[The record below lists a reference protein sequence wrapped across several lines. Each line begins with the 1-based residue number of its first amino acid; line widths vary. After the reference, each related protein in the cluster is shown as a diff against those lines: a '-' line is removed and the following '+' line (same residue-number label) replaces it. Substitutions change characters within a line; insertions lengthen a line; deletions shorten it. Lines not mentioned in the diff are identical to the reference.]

1 MKKKYFINANIIDPH
16 NSLNEMGGLIIDE
29 NGKIEAIGK
38 KVNTNNIPTREKII
52 NLNGKYIFPGLVD
65 MRVFVGEPGYEYKE
79 NFRTLSEAALS
90 GGVTSVVTMPN
101 TNPVIDNVSIVDF
114 LRLRGK
120 DKSKINIFP
129 TAALT
134 IGTVG
139 ENMTEFG
146 LLQSKGIIGFTD
158 GVKTIQN
165 PRIMNRIM
173 NSASDLKSLIIQH
186 AEDAELSKDGMIN
199 DGIIA
204 TKLGLQGI
212 PISAELL
219 IIERD
224 LTLLEYNNCRYHISQ
239 ISSANSVDIIRER
252 KSKIDFSCGVS
263 INNLSLNEN
272 DIGDFKTFLKLS
284 PPLRTETDRNAL
296 VQGLNDET
304 IEILVNQSLL
314 QAEMGCDVLA
324 PSDMMDGRIGKIRKA
339 LDKNK
344 YQSVQILS
352 YAAKYA
358 SSFYGPFRDAVGS
371 KGALK
376 GDKKTYQ
383 MDYRNSDE
391 SLREVALDIKEGAD
405 MVMVKP
411 GMPYLDIIRSIKD
424 KFKLPVLAYQVS
436 GEYSLIENAIRKKM
450 INKDAVY
457 ESLVAFKRAGANA
470 IVSYYADRLDK
481 II

>member
-16 NSLNEMGGLIIDE
+16 NSLNEIGGIIIGE
-29 NGKIEAIGK
+29 NGKIEAAGK
-38 KVNTNNIPTREKII
+38 KVNTNNIPSREKII
-52 NLNGKYIFPGLVD
+52 DLKGKYIFPGIVD

-114 LRLRGK
+114 LKRRGR
-120 DKSKINIFP
+120 DKSKINIYP

-134 IGTVG
+134 VKAEG

-224 LTLLEYNNCRYHISQ
+224 LTLLEYNNCRYHIAQ

-252 KSKIDFSCGVS
+252 KNKVNFSCGVS

-284 PPLRTETDRNAL
+284 PPLRTETDRTAL
-296 VQGLNDET
+296 VQGLNDKTIDVIVSDHKPEDEENKRLTFAQAETGASGIETLLPLSLELYHNGSVDLET
-304 IEILVNQSLL
+304 IIEALTSKPAEILKINKGNLS
-314 QAEMGCDVLA
+314 
-324 PSDMMDGRIGKIRKA
+324 IGNDADFCIVDINKPWVVRK
-339 LDKNK
+339 DKL
-344 YQSVQILS
+344 I
-352 YAAKYA
+352 
-358 SSFYGPFRDAVGS
+358 S
-371 KGALK
+371 KSK
-376 GDKKTYQ
+376 NTPIEDKKLQGKVLNTFV
-383 MDYRNSDE
+383 NGE
-391 SLREVALDIKEGAD
+391 EL
-405 MVMVKP
+405 
-411 GMPYLDIIRSIKD
+411 
-424 KFKLPVLAYQVS
+424 FKS
-436 GEYSLIENAIRKKM
+436 E
-450 INKDAVY
+450 
-457 ESLVAFKRAGANA
+457 
-470 IVSYYADRLDK
+470 
-481 II
+481 

>member
-1 MKKKYFINANIIDPH
+1 MKKQYFINANIIDPH
-16 NSLNEMGGLIIDE
+16 NSLNEIGGIIIGE
-29 NGKIEAIGK
+29 NGKIEAVGK
-38 KVNTNNIPTREKII
+38 KVNINNIPSREKII
-52 NLNGKYIFPGLVD
+52 DLKGKYIFPGIVD

-114 LRLRGK
+114 LKRRGR
-120 DKSKINIFP
+120 DKSKINIYP

-134 IGTVG
+134 VKAEG

-146 LLQSKGIIGFTD
+146 LLQSKGIIAFTD
-158 GVKTIQN
+158 GLKTIQN

-224 LTLLEYNNCRYHISQ
+224 LTLLEYNKCRYHIAQ

-252 KSKIDFSCGVS
+252 KNKVNFSCGVS

-296 VQGLNDET
+296 VQGLNDKTIDVIVSDHKPEDEENKRLTFAQAETGASGIETLLPLSLELYHNGSVDLET
-304 IEILVNQSLL
+304 IIKALTSKPAEIL
-314 QAEMGCDVLA
+314 
-324 PSDMMDGRIGKIRKA
+324 KINKGNLSTGNDADFCIVDINKPWVVRK
-339 LDKNK
+339 DKL
-344 YQSVQILS
+344 I
-352 YAAKYA
+352 
-358 SSFYGPFRDAVGS
+358 S
-371 KGALK
+371 KSK
-376 GDKKTYQ
+376 NTPIEDKKLQGKVLNTFV
-383 MDYRNSDE
+383 NGE
-391 SLREVALDIKEGAD
+391 EL
-405 MVMVKP
+405 
-411 GMPYLDIIRSIKD
+411 
-424 KFKLPVLAYQVS
+424 FKS
-436 GEYSLIENAIRKKM
+436 E
-450 INKDAVY
+450 
-457 ESLVAFKRAGANA
+457 
-470 IVSYYADRLDK
+470 
-481 II
+481 